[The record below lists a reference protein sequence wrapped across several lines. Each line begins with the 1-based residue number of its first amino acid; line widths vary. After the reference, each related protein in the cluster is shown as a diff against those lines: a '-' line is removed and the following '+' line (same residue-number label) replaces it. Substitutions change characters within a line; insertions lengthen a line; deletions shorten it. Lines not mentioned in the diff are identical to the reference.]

1 MTDKFIN
8 MLKNFNHN
16 NLKSLETIY
25 SDYVQYEDP
34 INTGKDLPHLK
45 LILED
50 LLKVFKGITF
60 ESIHSIHDD
69 DFAFVSW
76 KMRYKFRNKDYEIDG
91 ISRLRFNESGQITEH
106 KDYWD
111 ASFPLYGTFP
121 IMGPI
126 MKLIKKFVRVKE
138 PSLKLD
144 N

>member
-8 MLKNFNHN
+8 LLKNYGHDE
-16 NLKSLETIY
+16 LQSLSSIY
-25 SDYVQYEDP
+25 SDDVQYEDP
-34 INTGKDLPHLK
+34 INKGKDLIHLK
-45 LILED
+45 IILED
-50 LLKVFKGITF
+50 LLKVFKKVRF
-60 ESIHSIHDD
+60 KSIHSAHNDE
-69 DFAFVSW
+69 FAFVSW
-76 KMRYKFRNKDYEIDG
+76 KMCYEFRYKAYEIDG
-91 ISRLRFNESGQITEH
+91 VSRLRFNGSGQITEH

-121 IMGPI
+121 VIGSI